1 MFCVEVTHVI
11 PYGYMSAWRG
21 VCSYVCALRGRWC
34 ARAYTHLVHTAEV
47 LDGGLDRVE
56 SESGSIKKLNV
67 GCERPPLNEW
77 YTVYVHAM
85 LYR

>member
-56 SESGSIKKLNV
+56 TR
-67 GCERPPLNEW
+67 ERVWIDQEAECRVRE
-77 YTVYVHAM
+77 TAFE
-85 LYR
+85 